1 MCAGHGHPSDRAAAP
16 VAHGGVACVTFPGGA
31 GAPAVRCAGNT
42 GLRVVDRDHC
52 GTDGNGMHMGE
63 AVVASAVTTVRDLAD
78 RLARNV
84 SRVISGKPEA
94 VDAAICTL
102 LAGGHLLIEDVPG
115 VGKTTLAASLAR
127 SVEARVT
134 RIQFTSD
141 MLPTDVTGVSVFDAQ
156 SNEFRFHPGPVFANV
171 VIGDEVNRATPKT
184 QSALLEA
191 MGEHQVTVDGESLP
205 LPEPFMVA
213 ATQNPQDMEGT
224 FPLPEAQRDRFMAR
238 ISVGYPDARSE
249 LGMLDDR
256 SGVDP
261 LSVVSPVTTPEGIL
275 AAQAAVSGVRL
286 SDEVGRYL
294 VALVGATRTHPGLL
308 MGASPRATLHLARMS
323 RSRAAMQG
331 RSFVSPDDV
340 AQLAGIVL
348 PHRLLPRG
356 HHATATES
364 LGTSARIVSEIV
376 SSLRVPGLP

>member
-1 MCAGHGHPSDRAAAP
+1 MEIGRAAE
-16 VAHGGVACVTFPGGA
+16 
-31 GAPAVRCAGNT
+31 R
-42 GLRVVDRDHC
+42 DRR
-52 GTDGNGMHMGE
+52 GTDGDGMHMGE
-63 AVVASAVTTVRDLAD
+63 AVVASGVTTVRDLAA
-78 RLARNV
+78 RLAR
-84 SRVISGKPEA
+84 SISGVISGKPEA

-156 SNEFRFHPGPVFANV
+156 SQAFRFHPGPVFANV

-205 LPEPFMVA
+205 LPDPFMVA

-249 LGMLDDR
+249 LVMLDDR
-256 SGVDP
+256 SSVDP
-261 LSVVSPVTTPEGIL
+261 LSVVTPVTTPEGIL
-275 AAQAAVSGVRL
+275 AAQTAVAGVHL
-286 SDEVGRYL
+286 PDEVGRYL

-308 MGASPRATLHLARMS
+308 MGASPRATLHLARMA

-331 RSFVSPDDV
+331 RTFVSPDDV
-340 AQLAGIVL
+340 ARLAGIVL

-356 HHATATES
+356 HHATASES
-364 LGTSARIVSEIV
+364 LGTSTRIVSEIV